1 MADWALFV
9 GFGYPVRGREQK
21 SADVFNEALSSWG
34 ELQGRGELE
43 SVEAFFLEPH
53 GGDLGGFVLLRGERE
68 QLDHIRAS
76 DEFRRLSTRAQL
88 IVENFGV
95 VYAATGGEIE
105 SLMGE
110 FLEASGELA

>member
-1 MADWALFV
+1 M
-9 GFGYPVRGREQK
+9 
-21 SADVFNEALSSWG
+21 WG

-68 QLDHIRAS
+68 KLDNIRAS
-76 DEFRRLSTRAQL
+76 DDFLRIATRSQL

-95 VYAATGGEIE
+95 VGAATGGEME
-105 SLMGE
+105 RQMGM